1 MDCKS
6 KSNTSCMHLC
16 ENDTILHD
24 VFTGVMWVRKKWKQT
39 RFTKEVMGMT
49 DSC

>member
-24 VFTGVMWVRKKWKQT
+24 VFTGVMWVRKKNGS
-39 RFTKEVMGMT
+39 RL
-49 DSC
+49 DSPKKLWG